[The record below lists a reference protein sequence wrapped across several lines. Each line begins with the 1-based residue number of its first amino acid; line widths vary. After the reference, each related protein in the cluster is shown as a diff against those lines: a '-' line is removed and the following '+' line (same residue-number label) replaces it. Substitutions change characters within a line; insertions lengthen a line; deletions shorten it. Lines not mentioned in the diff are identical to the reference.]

1 MRSLP
6 LAANQGALLAGTFID
21 NAGVKATTLTGIFG
35 VLAFNTTTDP
45 TETVGATVYTSGSFL
60 QSMIAKA
67 NSVITLDDA
76 AIASLRAKN
85 IYSEHSIPL
94 TV

>member
-1 MRSLP
+1 
-6 LAANQGALLAGTFID
+6 
-21 NAGVKATTLTGIFG
+21 
-35 VLAFNTTTDP
+35 
-45 TETVGATVYTSGSFL
+45 
-60 QSMIAKA
+60 MIAKA